1 MYIGGDTMSN
11 DRNPKKFK
19 VSKRPQYTED
29 KSVTMSLRLDKE
41 LQKQYDEWAIKT
53 NRSRNEL
60 MCMALAY
67 AIENIEYI
75 DED

>member
-1 MYIGGDTMSN
+1 MTDE
-11 DRNPKKFK
+11 KLKEKFK
-19 VSKRPQYTED
+19 VSKRPIYED

-41 LQKQYDEWAIKT
+41 LQKQYDELATKT

-67 AIENIEYI
+67 AIKNIEYI
-75 DED
+75 D

>member
-1 MYIGGDTMSN
+1 MSN
-11 DRNPKKFK
+11 EKSQKKFK
-19 VSKRPQYTED
+19 VSKRPVYNED

-41 LQKQYDEWAIKT
+41 LQKQYDEWANKT

-67 AIENIEYI
+67 AIENIEFN
-75 DED
+75 EE

>member
-1 MYIGGDTMSN
+1 MSN
-11 DRNPKKFK
+11 KNSEKKFK
-19 VSKRPQYTED
+19 VSRRPAYYED

-41 LQKQYDEWAIKT
+41 LQKQYDEWATKT

-67 AIENIEYI
+67 AIENIEFI
-75 DED
+75 DGE